1 MCDFPCS
8 DHADGL
14 HLVELLCVYSIHN
27 RELCMDLT
35 AALRAFVRTIER
47 GSMTAAARDLGV
59 TQPAVSKLL
68 RNLEGHAGAR
78 LLERNA
84 RAVRPTPHGLALY
97 KACGTSLAAIDA
109 ALEAVR
115 HDMDGIGGTL
125 RLHGPVCLG
134 ESHLHRI
141 VMEFQ
146 ARHPRVAV
154 ELTLENRGVDLVHEN
169 IDVCVRIGRPVDQ
182 SQILRKIGQV
192 KRVLVAAPS
201 YLRAHGP
208 IRRVQAISGCTVVVT
223 NAVLSRQGTLTLCKG
238 KAATE
243 VAVSPALKTN
253 NARVLIEA
261 LKAGRGIGPVQL
273 PLVTEELRTGEL
285 VRVPPQYEV
294 KASELYITYPT
305 ARFLR
310 PAVRAFI
317 DFAAPALKSVP
328 GIS

>member
-1 MCDFPCS
+1 
-8 DHADGL
+8 
-14 HLVELLCVYSIHN
+14 
-27 RELCMDLT
+27 MDLT

-47 GSMTAAARDLGV
+47 GSITAAARDLGV

-68 RNLEGHAGAR
+68 RNLEAHAGAR
-78 LLERNA
+78 LLERSA
-84 RAVRPTPHGLALY
+84 RAVRPTPHGLTLY
-97 KACGTSLAAIDA
+97 EASGTSLATIDA
-109 ALEAVR
+109 AIEAVR
-115 HDMDGIGGTL
+115 RDMGEICGIL
-125 RLHGPVCLG
+125 RVHGPVCLG

-146 ARHPRVAV
+146 ASYPGVAV
-154 ELTLENRGVDLVHEN
+154 ELTLENRSVDLVHEN

-182 SQILRKIGQV
+182 SQILRKIGLV
-192 KRVLVAAPS
+192 KRILVAAPS
-201 YLRAHGP
+201 YLEANGP
-208 IRRVQAISGCTVVVT
+208 IRRLQAIGGCTMLVT

-243 VAVSPALKTN
+243 IAVSPALKTN

-261 LKAGRGIGPVQL
+261 LKAGRGMGPVQL

-285 VRVPPQYEV
+285 VQVLPQYEV

-317 DFAAPALKSVP
+317 DFAAPALKAVP